1 MPWFTDWEEIGDGSG
16 RFVKV
21 RRNDYGLTEEQQ
33 AEQDEMMRE
42 LIREEHGRMGH
53 DPTAQRL

>member
-1 MPWFTDWEEIGDGSG
+1 MRWFTDWEENESG
-16 RFVKV
+16 EFNRV

-42 LIREEHGRMGH
+42 LIREEHGEDG
-53 DPTAQRL
+53 P

>member
-16 RFVKV
+16 RFIKV

-42 LIREEHGRMGH
+42 LIREEYGEDG
-53 DPTAQRL
+53 L

>member
-1 MPWFTDWEEIGDGSG
+1 MPWFTDWEETGVGSG

-33 AEQDEMMRE
+33 AEQDDMMRE
-42 LIREEHGRMGH
+42 LIREEHREDG
-53 DPTAQRL
+53 P